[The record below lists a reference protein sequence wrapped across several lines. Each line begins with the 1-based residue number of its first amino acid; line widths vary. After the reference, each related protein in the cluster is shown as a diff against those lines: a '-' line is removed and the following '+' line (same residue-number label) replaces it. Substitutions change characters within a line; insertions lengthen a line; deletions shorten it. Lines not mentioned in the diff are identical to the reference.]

1 MNLLIVVSL
10 TLTAAL
16 LGFLSGYACSARR
29 IKRQI
34 RALGQTLEGMMR
46 GDFTADLTPLRE
58 GDVGVLAG
66 QLELACKRMNHL
78 VAQLSREKTAIKDF
92 MTDVSHQL
100 KTPLTAL
107 LTYLELLQGET
118 DGRRR
123 EQLDRCVLLAARM
136 DELTRALLD
145 FARLEADATLLR
157 VEPQNLTETVRAAMN
172 AVRDAHPRRADFRL
186 TAPGLVEARFD
197 EKWLRQALFNLI
209 KNAADH
215 AGEPPV
221 VTVTVQPGDGA
232 ARVTVRDNG
241 PGVDAADLPRIFERF
256 YRAKNSASGGLG
268 IGLPLAREIVR
279 RHHGDIRA
287 VQEDSGTAFVVTLP
301 ALNCVEKTEN

>member
-1 MNLLIVVSL
+1 
-10 TLTAAL
+10 
-16 LGFLSGYACSARR
+16 
-29 IKRQI
+29 
-34 RALGQTLEGMMR
+34 MR
-46 GDFTADLTPLRE
+46 GDFTADLTPLKE

-78 VAQLSREKTAIKDF
+78 VAQLSREKTAIQDF
-92 MTDVSHQL
+92 MADVSHQL

-107 LTYLELLQGET
+107 LTYLELLQGEA

-123 EQLDRCVLLAARM
+123 DQLDRCVLLAARM

-145 FARLEADATLLR
+145 FARLEADAALLHI
-157 VEPQNLTETVRAAMN
+157 EPRNLTETVLAAMD

-287 VQEDSGTAFVVTLP
+287 VQEASGTAFVVTLP
-301 ALNCVEKTEN
+301 ALNCVEKTED

>member
-1 MNLLIVVSL
+1 
-10 TLTAAL
+10 
-16 LGFLSGYACSARR
+16 
-29 IKRQI
+29 
-34 RALGQTLEGMMR
+34 
-46 GDFTADLTPLRE
+46 
-58 GDVGVLAG
+58 
-66 QLELACKRMNHL
+66 
-78 VAQLSREKTAIKDF
+78 
-92 MTDVSHQL
+92 
-100 KTPLTAL
+100 
-107 LTYLELLQGET
+107 
-118 DGRRR
+118 
-123 EQLDRCVLLAARM
+123 M

-157 VEPQNLTETVRAAMN
+157 VEPQNMTETVRAAMN

-301 ALNCVEKTEN
+301 ILNCVEKTEN